1 MKMVRK
7 SINIASSTE
16 SVPLGLLQG
25 GQAITKCK
33 DRFKQLLELLVR
45 VASLQVTSQLLQT
58 SFLTLDEVIRVTSRR
73 VNALEHVVIPR
84 IQDEIQ
90 YIKKVLDEQARED
103 FYRQKKLTDKKRKIK
118 EMKARE
124 NEKKAEIGKTEEEPE
139 SNPELQEDQ
148 ESAITNALGDEGD
161 EDLIF

>member
-1 MKMVRK
+1 M
-7 SINIASSTE
+7 
-16 SVPLGLLQG
+16 
-25 GQAITKCK
+25 
-33 DRFKQLLELLVR
+33 
-45 VASLQVTSQLLQT
+45 
-58 SFLTLDEVIRVTSRR
+58 TLDEVIRVTSRR